1 MNKLLKKLWEYK
13 YAAIAAWIV
22 NFVMVEKTFENF
34 IITIFSSILGT
45 IIALILFDYFE
56 GKD

>member
-22 NFVMVEKTFENF
+22 NFVMVEKT
-34 IITIFSSILGT
+34 I
-45 IIALILFDYFE
+45 
-56 GKD
+56 